1 MPSII
6 FEPTGDWQAV
16 NKTHSNRTTA
26 RDASTG
32 TLVSTGNER
41 LGFTRKSSGQYTI
54 TRGILKFD
62 FRRNSMS
69 GAQIRRLKHIHIVGA
84 RLNTTFSSLGA
95 GDTGGNIIRL
105 QHLFTPGNYG
115 SIATTDYD
123 RSRHQFATSEITV
136 SNALVTMELDDRRI
150 LRELQ
155 RSLNAGRYF
164 YLVMVNKLDYD
175 NSNIAS
181 TNKFNCEDFNSGS
194 PKPEL
199 TIHYRTLNHR
209 KFTGT
214 QGGRRASSSG
224 FGSASIT
231 AGTSGGFS

>member
-1 MPSII
+1 MPVLT
-6 FEPTGDWQAV
+6 FEPTGDWQGV
-16 NKTHSNRTTA
+16 YKTNSNRTTA
-26 RDASTG
+26 RDAATG

-41 LGFTRKSSGQYTI
+41 LGYTRKQGSNYTI

-62 FRRNSMS
+62 FRRQSMS
-69 GAQIRRLKHIHIVGA
+69 GAQIRRLKHIQVVGA
-84 RLNTTFSSLGA
+84 QLKTTFSGVSA

-105 QHLFTPGNYG
+105 QHLFAPGNYG
-115 SIATTDYD
+115 SIATSDYD
-123 RSRHQFATSEITV
+123 RARYEFATSETTV
-136 SNALVTMELDDRRI
+136 SNALITIDLDDRRI

-155 RSLNAGRYF
+155 RALNAGKYF
-164 YLVMVNKLDYD
+164 YLAMVGKLDYD
-175 NSNIAS
+175 N
-181 TNKFNCEDFNSGS
+181 TNFSGNNKYNCEDFNSGS

-199 TIHYRTLNHR
+199 IIRTRTLSHR